1 MKHVF
6 ERSLSL
12 VILAS
17 STFIAANA
25 QSVQTS
31 IPLSGVPG
39 QAAVNLVTNKIYV
52 AVPSNSTT
60 PDTVEVIN
68 GKTNSAEKTITL
80 SGNNGYAV
88 AVDSIR
94 NRVYVGGCY
103 PDSNGNTL
111 CEVSTI
117 DGSKDSLLNTILVTN
132 TPGFGIQGVA
142 VNLATGSVYVSNAS
156 DDVVDVINYKST
168 AVNTTISLGG
178 QSPAGL
184 TANPFNNTLYVA
196 LATNLVDVIST
207 KTNAITTTTTV
218 GQVNQGVAV
227 NWNTG
232 NVFVTN
238 NVFSISTTGVL
249 NASGAVVA
257 NVTVGNTPFGVDVD
271 PVTNLAFVTNTED
284 GTLSIINGA
293 NNTVSS
299 TLSASGTFVAVNP
312 VTEKVYVSGAGAEL
326 IVVSEK

>member
-1 MKHVF
+1 MVAIESASRVHLDAITNRPTDWMK
-6 ERSLSL
+6 
-12 VILAS
+12 
-17 STFIAANA
+17 IA
-25 QSVQTS
+25 V
-31 IPLSGVPG
+31 
-39 QAAVNLVTNKIYV
+39 
-52 AVPSNSTT
+52 
-60 PDTVEVIN
+60 
-68 GKTNSAEKTITL
+68 
-80 SGNNGYAV
+80 
-88 AVDSIR
+88 
-94 NRVYVGGCY
+94 
-103 PDSNGNTL
+103 SNGVGLGLN
-111 CEVSTI
+111 V
-117 DGSKDSLLNTILVTN
+117 GSQY
-132 TPGFGIQGVA
+132 F
-142 VNLATGSVYVSNAS
+142 
-156 DDVVDVINYKST
+156 
-168 AVNTTISLGG
+168 
-178 QSPAGL
+178 
-184 TANPFNNTLYVA
+184 VA

-284 GTLSIINGA
+284 GALSTINGA